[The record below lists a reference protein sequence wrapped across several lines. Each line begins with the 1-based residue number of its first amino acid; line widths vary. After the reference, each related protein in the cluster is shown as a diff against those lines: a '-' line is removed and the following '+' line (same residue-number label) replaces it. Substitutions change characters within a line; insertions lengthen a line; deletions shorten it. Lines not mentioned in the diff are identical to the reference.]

1 MSSMSSEKQEK
12 CSFMIERAKMI
23 ELKHFRNYVGW
34 KSLLSVMVITFILS
48 HLWSSLAA
56 LCGMICSVLMIKNLQ
71 SGYNKDAKQYMF
83 FHVIHAP
90 ASSVEELVDMIE
102 QHLDDDCSKHIEFVD
117 RILESPYYQTI
128 DTLGLKSYDK
138 FAVLL

>member
-1 MSSMSSEKQEK
+1 MSSEKQKK
-12 CSFMIERAKMI
+12 CSFVIERAKMI
-23 ELKHFRNYVGW
+23 EFKRFRNYVGW
-34 KSLLSVMVITFILS
+34 KSLLNVIVITFILS

-56 LCGMICSVLMIKNLQ
+56 LCGMICGAIMIKKLK
-71 SGYNKDAKQYMF
+71 SGYLKEAPQYMY

-90 ASSVEELVDMIE
+90 ASSVEELVDKIE
-102 QHLDDDCSKHIEFVD
+102 QHLKDDCSKHIEFVD